1 MKLKI
6 LSFEWEAYVSET
18 VVSVTMLTWAWE
30 ITVLDNHSP
39 LITHVLPS
47 TLYIIYKDENN
58 IEMRNDFAIWRWI
71 VEIGDWK
78 VKIMTDMLTDIA
90 DLDIDNIERAK
101 AEAMKFMEKYKWSE
115 NQMDMAKFIEAEEAL
130 MKSIAQLKLYDLK
143 K

>member
-6 LSFEWEAYVSET
+6 LSFEWEAYVSEN
-18 VVSVTMLTWAWE
+18 VISVTMLTWAWE

-47 TLYIIYKDENN
+47 TLHIVCKDENN

-71 VEIGDWK
+71 VEIRDWK

-90 DLDIDNIERAK
+90 DLNIDNIEKAK